1 MIFQAAVR
9 SWPPAAVHDTVAAVV
24 RSADFRR
31 SLQMSLAER
40 LLRWLGEAF
49 DRLDSALRGWHSA
62 RSVAIGLGMLLVL
75 LVVGR
80 LLLAARGRRG
90 GSEWG
95 DDSRGTAARED
106 PWGAA
111 ERYVRAGRFEEAAH
125 ALYRAVLESLA
136 HGERLRLD
144 PSKTGGDYARELRAR
159 GSPSFPPFRAFL
171 ARFDVAIFGHG
182 GCTAESMAELTRLAE
197 PFRPRRGV
205 RAA

>member
-9 SWPPAAVHDTVAAVV
+9 SWPSAAVHDTVAAVV

-31 SLQMSLAER
+31 SLQLSMAER
-40 LLRWLGEAF
+40 LLRWVGEAF
-49 DRLDSALRGWHSA
+49 DRLDAALRGWHSA
-62 RSVAIGLGMLLVL
+62 RSVAIALGVLLVL
-75 LVVGR
+75 LAVGR

-90 GSEWG
+90 GSEW
-95 DDSRGTAARED
+95 DDESRGAASRED

-111 ERYVRAGRFEEAAH
+111 ERYARADRFEEATH

-136 HGERLRLD
+136 QGERLRLD

-159 GSPSFPPFRAFL
+159 SSPSYPPFRAFL
-171 ARFDVAIFGHG
+171 ARFDLAIFGHG
-182 GCTAESMAELTRLAE
+182 GCTGESMAELSRLAE
-197 PFRPRRGV
+197 PFRPRRGA